1 MSRIYFIVP
10 DIDTTHKIVDE
21 LRLEGIE
28 DKDIHILAKR
38 DTPLGDLPE
47 AGVTIKT
54 DFIPAVE
61 RGAALGGSA
70 GLLAGLVGLQFAGFT
85 IAGGPV
91 LGIMMAGTTIS
102 SLAAGLIGMGAGNFR
117 LKKYE
122 EAIEKGELLVL
133 IDITEERIELIKQL
147 ITKHYLSATFEGI
160 EPVLPP
166 AY

>member
-1 MSRIYFIVP
+1 MPRIYFLAP
-10 DIDTTHKIVDE
+10 DIGTTQNIVDE
-21 LRLEGIE
+21 LRSEGIE
-28 DKDIHILAKR
+28 DNDIHILAKR

-54 DFIPAVE
+54 DFLPAVE

-70 GLLAGLVGLQFAGFT
+70 GLLAGVVGLQFAGYT

-102 SLAAGLIGMGAGNFR
+102 SLAAGLIGMGTGNSR
-117 LKKYE
+117 LKQYE
-122 EAIEKGELLVL
+122 EAIEKGELLIL
-133 IDITEERIELIKQL
+133 IDIPEERIEHIRQL
-147 ITKHYLSATFEGI
+147 ITKQYPDAAFEGV